1 MDKTAENGVFVT
13 PSNLPS
19 KKIIF
24 SGTGKFQNDWD
35 DVRSFALAAKS
46 GVEKALA
53 TGSVAPLLFFNATKF
68 PQSEIVTLLG
78 ALEAQYIH
86 RICNS

>member
-1 MDKTAENGVFVT
+1 MFVT

-24 SGTGKFQNDWD
+24 SGVGKFQNDWD

-53 TGSVAPLLFFNATKF
+53 TGSVAPLLFFN
-68 PQSEIVTLLG
+68 SDD
-78 ALEAQYIH
+78 
-86 RICNS
+86 

>member
-13 PSNLPS
+13 PSNLAS

-35 DVRSFALAAKS
+35 DVRSFAHAAKS
-46 GVEKALA
+46 GVEKERRK
-53 TGSVAPLLFFNATKF
+53 VK
-68 PQSEIVTLLG
+68 ID
-78 ALEAQYIH
+78 
-86 RICNS
+86 